1 MFEPAGNRAG
11 GLMRGLIHV
20 AEATTT
26 AVNRRKNY
34 AVPASASQ
42 SAYFTMR
49 ATDIAGV
56 CI

>member
-1 MFEPAGNRAG
+1 MFEPAGNRVG